1 MMKSKPNARK
11 LNLQF
16 FSSLSLKSKI
26 LILFTGSTIL
36 ILIAALIFISNQLKR
51 QSVENAIAQIGIT
64 ADQQALM
71 IQNALE
77 KNLYI
82 ARTLS
87 GTAKSCSQLPPDRL
101 NSYLTSAYRDVL
113 QSEPNILS
121 VWDSWELKFLDPAFS
136 NSYGRIRNMAW
147 RSNGTILTK
156 SETILTP
163 DSPQYARIK
172 KELTESV
179 EEPYFFS
186 FDNGSPVLMTSLVV
200 PNIIDGKFAGV
211 SGVDIPL
218 TGFNELIRGID
229 RYEGSY
235 AFVLSTTLKFIAHP
249 DKNLAGDDAMANYE
263 ELFTLHGVPEII
275 ANGNSAF
282 FEGADAS
289 GANSFVAIRPII
301 IGSCPQSW
309 ALVLLVPKG
318 VVLHDATVI
327 FWKTLLVGL
336 AGILLLTLLIQ
347 AVARKYILEPIIHV
361 SENLSRLAKGHVDGS
376 MKVHVEVSDELGA
389 MSEYLNRTVDGLT
402 KKTEF
407 AQTIGQ
413 GNYGAKMELMSD
425 EDALGQSLIDL
436 SANLKKAQ
444 EEVQKRAADDQK
456 RQWTNEGLAKFS
468 EILRQ
473 NNDRLD
479 LLSINILRN
488 LIDYLGA
495 NQGGLF
501 VYNDDDPSN
510 PFFDL
515 LAAYAYNRQKF
526 IKKRILPGEGLIGTC
541 AIEKQ
546 TIYLTEI
553 PENYITISS
562 GLGEAK
568 PRNLLIVPMKVDEN
582 VLGVIEIASFSAI
595 MDYQVEFVEKLA
607 QSIAQTLT
615 TVKTNLKTAELL
627 EKTQQQTEEMKAQE
641 EEVRQNLEEL
651 ATIKEELEKR
661 NEDILEN
668 QKQLEWEKSLLDSL
682 LNYVP
687 DKIYFKDLKSR
698 FIKVSRSTL
707 KAHGFENP
715 DDLIGKT
722 DFDLFGEEHARP
734 AYEDEQNIIRTDSPI
749 IGLVEKEV
757 FTDGR
762 VSWAE
767 TSKLPLKN
775 PRGETIGTFGI
786 TRDITASKLME
797 EEVKKKEMDALAYQR
812 DMQKKALEAQ
822 NLYEA
827 INNSTYVIEYN
838 PDGYITFIN
847 DAYLELLNSKRE
859 DVVGKHH
866 SYQLDFTDE
875 QRKNYKQFWD
885 DLNSGIARKETH
897 RFTVG
902 KRTYLFFETYTP
914 LKDENGKVF
923 KIMKIAVNVS
933 HLLHEGE

>member
-1 MMKSKPNARK
+1 MKKSKPIARK

-16 FSSLSLKSKI
+16 FSTLSLKSKI
-26 LILFTGSTIL
+26 LILFIGATLAIL
-36 ILIAALIFISNQLKR
+36 IVALIFISNQLKR
-51 QSVENAIAQIGIT
+51 QSVDNAIAQIGIT
-64 ADQQALM
+64 ADKQASV
-71 IQNALE
+71 IQSSIE
-77 KNLYI
+77 KNLLI

-87 GTAKSCSQLPPDRL
+87 GAAKSSSQLPPEQL
-101 NSYLTSAYRDVL
+101 SNYLTSAYREVL
-113 QSEPNILS
+113 QSEPDVLS
-121 VWDSWELKFLDPAFS
+121 VWDNWELKYFDPTYS
-136 NSYGRIRNMAW
+136 NSYGRVRNMAW

-156 SETILTP
+156 SETLITP
-163 DSPQYARIK
+163 DAAQYARIK
-172 KELTESV
+172 KEPTESI
-179 EEPYFFS
+179 EEPHFS
-186 FDNGSPVLMTSLVV
+186 TYDNGVQVLMTSLVV

-211 SGVDIPL
+211 VGVDIAL
-218 TGFNELIRGID
+218 DRFNELIRGVD

-235 AFVLSTTLKFIAHP
+235 AFLLSNTLKFVAHP
-249 DKNLAGDDAMANYE
+249 DRGLVGDDAMASYE
-263 ELFTLHGVPEII
+263 ALFTRHGVPEIV
-275 ANGNSAF
+275 ASGNSAF
-282 FEGADAS
+282 LEGADANGVS
-289 GANSFVAIRPII
+289 SFVAIRPIVV
-301 IGSCPQSW
+301 GSCPENW
-309 ALVLLVPKG
+309 ALVMLVPKNA
-318 VVLHDATVI
+318 VLHDARAI
-327 FWKTLLVGL
+327 FWKTLLIGL
-336 AGILLLTLLIQ
+336 VGILLLTLLVQ
-347 AVARKYILEPIIHV
+347 GVARKYILEPIDHV
-361 SENLSRLAKGHVDGS
+361 SENLSRLAKGHVDS
-376 MKVHVEVSDELGA
+376 NMKVNVKVSDELGA
-389 MSEYLNRTVDGLT
+389 LSDYLNVTVDGLAQ
-402 KKTEF
+402 KTEF
-407 AQTIGQ
+407 ARTIGE
-413 GNYGAKMELMSD
+413 GNYGAQMELMSD
-425 EDALGQSLIDL
+425 EDILGQSLINL
-436 SANLKKAQ
+436 SNNLKKAR

-456 RQWTNEGLAKFS
+456 RQWVNEGLAKFG

-479 LLSINILRN
+479 LLSIDILRN

-526 IKKRILPGEGLIGTC
+526 IKKQVLPGEGLIGTC
-541 AIEKQ
+541 AVEKQ

-553 PENYITISS
+553 PENYISISS

-568 PRNLLIVPMKVDEN
+568 PRNLLIVPMKVEEK
-582 VLGVIEIASFSAI
+582 VLGVIELASFSTI
-595 MDYQVEFVEKLA
+595 MDYQVEFVEKVA

-615 TVKTNLKTAELL
+615 SVKTNIKTAELL
-627 EKTQQQTEEMKAQE
+627 ERTQQQAEEMKAQE

-707 KAHGFENP
+707 KAHGFENQE
-715 DDLIGKT
+715 DLIGKS

-734 AYEDEQNIIRTDSPI
+734 AYEDEQNIIRTDTPI

-775 PRGETIGTFGI
+775 PKGETIGTFGI

-797 EEVKKKEMDALAYQR
+797 EEVKKKEQDAAAYQR

-827 INNSTYVIEYN
+827 ITNSSYVIEY
-838 PDGYITFIN
+838 DTEGYITSIN

-866 SYQLDFTDE
+866 SYQLEFTDE

-885 DLNSGIARKETH
+885 DLNNGIARKETH
-897 RFTVG
+897 RFNIG
-902 KRTYLFFETYTP
+902 DKTYLLFETYTP
-914 LKDENGKVF
+914 LKDENGKVY